1 MFAEFIIICVP
12 LGLFGALL
20 LCLELGRRIG
30 VRQLKNLEEN
40 RAGLGVVEGAV
51 FALMGLL
58 IAFTFSG
65 AASRFDSRRDL
76 IAREANAIGTAWL
89 RLDLLP
95 SESQPALREKF
106 RQYLD
111 ARLAVFGNVLDI
123 ESSKRE
129 LGRSTA
135 LQGEIWNQ
143 AVAAC
148 RNSNP
153 PAGVLLLPALNEMF
167 DVTTLRT
174 VATKNHPPAI
184 VYFVLVILALGSA
197 ILAGCEMAGSGGR
210 SWLHIL
216 TFSVILALTVYVTL
230 DLEFPRLGLIKIE
243 HMDQVLVDLRQ
254 SMK

>member
-1 MFAEFIIICVP
+1 MFAEFIIVCVP
-12 LGLFGALL
+12 TGLFFALL

-30 VRQLKNLEEN
+30 LRQRKNLEEN
-40 RAGLGVVEGAV
+40 RAGLGVVEGAI

-95 SESQPALREKF
+95 AEAQPSLREKF
-106 RQYLD
+106 RLYLD
-111 ARLAVFGNVLDI
+111 ARLAMFRHALDI
-123 ESSKRE
+123 ESSNRE
-129 LGRSTA
+129 RDRATA
-135 LQGEIWNQ
+135 LQGEIWNL
-143 AVAAC
+143 AVAAG

-153 PAGVLLLPALNEMF
+153 PAGVLLLPALNDMF
-167 DVTTLRT
+167 DVTTLRA
-174 VATKNHPPAI
+174 VAVKNHPPPV
-184 VYFVLVILALGSA
+184 VYVTLVILALGSA
-197 ILAGCEMAGSGGR
+197 LLAGCEMAGSRGR

-216 TFSVILALTVYVTL
+216 TFSVVLALTVYVTL
-230 DLEFPRLGLIKIE
+230 DLEFPRLGLIQIS